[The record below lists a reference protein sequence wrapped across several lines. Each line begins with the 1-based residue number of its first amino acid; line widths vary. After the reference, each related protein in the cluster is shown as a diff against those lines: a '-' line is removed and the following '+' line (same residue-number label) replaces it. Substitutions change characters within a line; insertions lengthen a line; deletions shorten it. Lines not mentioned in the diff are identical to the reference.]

1 MSPSGQPLPNLDVRD
16 ESVDP
21 TIADMRRTS
30 WHGRKVPKLDSCAVA
45 KLAPLFRALEFE
57 ADAIGFGA
65 SAHGASDA
73 PSIAATKRRKPGLP
87 RHVIDG
93 AGW

>member
-1 MSPSGQPLPNLDVRD
+1 MS
-16 ESVDP
+16 
-21 TIADMRRTS
+21 T
-30 WHGRKVPKLDSCAVA
+30 VA
-45 KLAPLFRALEFE
+45 KISAVLLNIRALEFE

-93 AGW
+93 AGWLAFVLRRPQAQS